1 MADTYN
7 PAYNLDSGGSSA
19 EEMSSSSMRYPSLQC
34 TEPPAANLWEGSTWS
49 QQLKSSSTMNV
60 RSSGSSSSSLLSEY
74 SKQQLQSFSQQQ
86 QQQADLVSTTAWAPG
101 SGSLSQTS
109 TTGSATPYMDH
120 IRQST
125 ANGGNELYGLF
136 SPTRY
141 NSPPDNIMS
150 RMPARM
156 DSSAISSGR
165 RGGAAMF
172 GNHSCEI
179 GKAYEGFSPHL
190 SSFHNNGSSK
200 AVAAENSLQFPISPE
215 SPISP
220 LDLNSVIQQFAMK
233 RHPEAAWAEA
243 RFGSAENFSKGN
255 INTHKEI
262 QPLGVPSADTTA
274 TTNNNNNNHLVS
286 DELQF
291 ARRTLFS
298 ENAMSISEGY
308 NNKHHHKSV
317 TTVSSGEISSQSYL
331 DILAKK
337 NNGAAAGTAS
347 AFAVLSNESIS
358 RFDASSSFE
367 LPSSTSSGWSQQFQ
381 ELPSSSALSALNSL
395 PSRVH
400 CPGPEISV
408 SVAGLG
414 RAAAASLTV
423 QQQQRPLVDS
433 SQTSFSV
440 TTSGSSIFDTSARIV
455 DQPKI
460 TKVTTNPGKRK
471 AATLELKTIDD
482 HQDSSCTGGVTLL
495 QKGSKASVS

>member
-19 EEMSSSSMRYPSLQC
+19 EEMSSSSMRYQPLG
-34 TEPPAANLWEGSTWS
+34 TEPAANLWEGSTWS
-49 QQLKSSSTMNV
+49 QQLKSSSTANMNV
-60 RSSGSSSSSLLSEY
+60 RSSSSSSLLSEY
-74 SKQQLQSFSQQQ
+74 SKQLQSFSQQQ
-86 QQQADLVSTTAWAPG
+86 QPDLLSTTAWAP

-125 ANGGNELYGLF
+125 ATGGNELYSLF

-141 NSPPDNIMS
+141 NSPPDIMS
-150 RMPARM
+150 RMPATM
-156 DSSAISSGR
+156 DSAISSGQR
-165 RGGAAMF
+165 SAMF
-172 GNHSCEI
+172 RNHSCEI
-179 GKAYEGFSPHL
+179 GKAFEGFSPHL
-190 SSFHNNGSSK
+190 SSFHNNGSGK
-200 AVAAENSLQFPISPE
+200 AVAENSLQFPISPE

-233 RHPEAAWAEA
+233 RHPEPAWAEA
-243 RFGSAENFSKGN
+243 RFGSAEIISKGN
-255 INTHKEI
+255 NNAHKEF
-262 QPLGVPSADTTA
+262 QPLVVPSADTTTT
-274 TTNNNNNNHLVS
+274 TTNNNNNNNNLVS

-308 NNKHHHKSV
+308 NKHHKSG
-317 TTVSSGEISSQSYL
+317 TVSSGEISSQSYL

-337 NNGAAAGTAS
+337 NGAAGTAS
-347 AFAVLSNESIS
+347 AFAALSNESIS

-367 LPSSTSSGWSQQFQ
+367 LPSSTSSGWSQQFH

-400 CPGPEISV
+400 CPRPEVSV

-414 RAAAASLTV
+414 RSQAASLTL
-423 QQQQRPLVDS
+423 QQQRPQVDS

-460 TKVTTNPGKRK
+460 TKVSNSGKRK
-471 AATLELKTIDD
+471 AATLELKKIDD
-482 HQDSSCTGGVTLL
+482 HQDSSCTGVTLL

>member
-19 EEMSSSSMRYPSLQC
+19 EEMSSSAMRYQSLC
-34 TEPPAANLWEGSTWS
+34 TEPAANLWEGSTWS
-49 QQLKSSSTMNV
+49 QQLKSSSTANMNV
-60 RSSGSSSSSLLSEY
+60 RSNSSSSSLLSEY
-74 SKQQLQSFSQQQ
+74 AKQLQSFSQQQ
-86 QQQADLVSTTAWAPG
+86 QPDLVSTTAWAP

-109 TTGSATPYMDH
+109 TKGSATPYMDH

-141 NSPPDNIMS
+141 NSPPDIMS
-150 RMPARM
+150 RMPATM
-156 DSSAISSGR
+156 DSAISSGR
-165 RGGAAMF
+165 RGAMF
-172 GNHSCEI
+172 VDHNCEI
-179 GKAYEGFSPHL
+179 GKAYEGFTPHL

-200 AVAAENSLQFPISPE
+200 AVAENSLQFPISPE

-233 RHPEAAWAEA
+233 RHPETAWAEA
-243 RFGSAENFSKGN
+243 GFGSADIISKGN
-255 INTHKEI
+255 NNAHKEI
-262 QPLGVPSADTTA
+262 QPLVVPSADTNTN
-274 TTNNNNNNHLVS
+274 TNNNNNLVS

-308 NNKHHHKSV
+308 NKHHKSV
-317 TTVSSGEISSQSYL
+317 TVSSGEISSQSYL

-337 NNGAAAGTAS
+337 NGAAGTAS

-400 CPGPEISV
+400 CPGPEVSV

-414 RAAAASLTV
+414 RSQAASLTL
-423 QQQQRPLVDS
+423 QQRRPQVDS

-460 TKVTTNPGKRK
+460 TKVSNPGKRK
-471 AATLELKTIDD
+471 AATLELKKIDD
-482 HQDSSCTGGVTLL
+482 HQDSSCTGVTLL